1 MILKSSRIHTRG
13 RGEAETLAHLLH
25 GAENEAVR
33 VLRGTTADV
42 RDAFSDAH
50 RHARTFAIRHF
61 IIAPAQ
67 AATPAQMLGVLD
79 QLGVEFGFDPAT
91 AFVVEHRKA
100 RAVPDRFPVHLHALV
115 PEVDPESGRVLAS
128 AHSYARQERV
138 AREAEHAL
146 GEPFVRGAHH
156 RAVLVALR
164 GTGKVTIA
172 DALDRALPEAE
183 GTPRPRAAYTDARHR
198 QAARAGVD
206 LPVAQQAVAAA
217 WKGTATRSG
226 FEAAL
231 AQHGLVSRPGDKPD
245 TWVVETRDGKT
256 FLGSLARLARVRKA
270 AVTAR
275 MEKSHEHPIT
285 LAAVRRPAEQGPP
298 AQPRTGDLP
307 QHAPDPRNPRTPRR
321 PRDAHGG
328 NGDGGRPD
336 RDADVGP
343 ACPPGGPGAAA
354 GGAGGPSRPIGH
366 PESGS
371 GSAGRRA
378 RLRGPRPTAE
388 AVRLFLSL
396 DRPDRITLLHDAKA
410 LANIGAKSDIDR
422 ARDALVG
429 MREAAEQAKVLVR
442 SATVPE
448 PADLATART
457 ANIAAG
463 EAARTARAEAE
474 AATTAIRSHAA
485 VVPTGWRRVVGWA
498 SGTMGRHRAAG
509 AALTAIEVQ
518 RTAAVAEAEERAR
531 QAAVAVR
538 KATERHQAAIRS
550 CRETYQAEAATAP
563 ARIAAVEAAL
573 ELLYQRPELAR
584 VGPAGLLRAGYSI
597 TDMRKRLTLV
607 PEAEADVTVG
617 SRWGL

>member
-100 RAVPDRFPVHLHALV
+100 RAVPDSFPVHLHALV

-156 RAVLVALR
+156 RAVLAILR
-164 GTGKVTIA
+164 STGKVAIA
-172 DALDRALPEAE
+172 DALDTAFPEA
-183 GTPRPRAAYTDARHR
+183 GSTPRPRAAYTDARYR

-217 WKGTATRSG
+217 WKGSTTRSG

-256 FLGSLARLARVRKA
+256 FVGSLARLVRVRKA
-270 AVTAR
+270 AITNR
-275 MEKSHEHPIT
+275 MEQSHEHP
-285 LAAVRRPAEQGPP
+285 VPAIRAPEQRLPTD
-298 AQPRTGDLP
+298 PRTGDVP
-307 QHAPDPRNPRTPRR
+307 QHEADPHDPRTPRR

-328 NGDGGRPD
+328 NGGGGRPD
-336 RDADVGP
+336 RDADVSP

-378 RLRGPRPTAE
+378 GLRGPRPTAE

-498 SGTMGRHRAAG
+498 SGTTDRHRAAG
-509 AALTAIEVQ
+509 AALTAIEAQ